1 MQFSKR
7 FPAGSRCARWCSVIF
22 SLLIGSSAL
31 HAQNVWVG
39 PGPFVDESWFT
50 PGNWTL
56 GVPTNTQSALVDN
69 GSLAQIPAPITGGTA
84 QIAAAPTGAV
94 ASTLTIGTTV
104 PGSTVQLLGTLTLGN
119 PLIIGTNGTFR
130 FSGGTLFGAGGAIQN
145 NGTIVF
151 DAQGG
156 NQTLVHDITGSG
168 TVTVNIGGG
177 ILTVSSNNTYSGA
190 TTVFA
195 GTLQARSTTAF
206 SPNSAFTLVTTA
218 IPGAS
223 PAPSNP
229 TLDLNGFNNTIGS
242 LSGTGVVLNNGAAT
256 ATLTVGNDGTS
267 TTFGGVLE
275 NGTSVLQLAKIGAGT
290 LTLTGTNTYTGGT
303 TISAGTLQIGN
314 GGTIGSIVGD
324 VTDNAVLAFDR
335 SDSVTFGGAISGTG
349 DVVNLGTGTLILTG
363 TNTYSGGTTI
373 SAGTL
378 QAGSAASFSPNS
390 AFTVNSILDL
400 NGFNNTIGSLS
411 GNGTVLNNGA
421 TTATLTA
428 GNDNTNTTF
437 GGVLKDGTS
446 VLQLTKSG
454 TGTFTLTGANS
465 YTGTTTVNSGSLI
478 VDGSIAS
485 GQTLVN
491 AGGFLGGHG
500 TIGGNLVNNG
510 IVGQVNSPGTLTVSG
525 NYTQNTG
532 GTLRIGVAGLAPGQ
546 HDLLAVNGHA
556 AVAGTLQFIRLGS
569 FNLQPGN
576 QITFLTANNGVSGT
590 FGTVQNG
597 LGGTGTIV
605 QVQVISQPN
614 SVVLEGTQGSFTQ
627 VLNGLLTS
635 NEVAVAK
642 MLDSAVGD
650 PREAQ
655 LFAFLNS
662 QPLSALPNDLNQI
675 APVQNTSFRATTVS
689 HGNAQVSNLGGRMS
703 AIHAGVTGFTAMG
716 FGLPGGAV
724 SYGEGLQGE
733 NGPEGKAAPPAPA
746 PAPQNRWGV
755 FFTGL
760 GEFTDINS
768 TPQAAGYNVNT
779 GGFTA
784 GVDYRLTSFLA
795 VGLTAGYSHTGINI
809 DQNGGNINVNSGQ
822 FGLYAT
828 AWTRGFY
835 LDAAISGGP
844 NGYNSHRNALQ
855 GSANGDTSGPSFNVL
870 AAVGYDWTHGPL
882 TIGPT
887 ASFQFGYV
895 GLNEF
900 SESGSLAPLKFPNQ
914 NSESERTAFG
924 AKATY
929 DWQVGHMHLLPQF
942 SVAWQH
948 EYGDT
953 AYSIVANLAS
963 GAGNS
968 FTVVGPETGRDSLL
982 IGAGVSV
989 LLNDR
994 VTTYIY
1000 YDGEFARTNYLGNAV
1015 TAGVRVTF

>member
-1 MQFSKR
+1 MANQLTFNGGTLQTTASFTLNPNR
-7 FPAGSRCARWCSVIF
+7 GITLNVGAIFDVTGANVLTYNGVIT
-22 SLLIGSSAL
+22 
-31 HAQNVWVG
+31 G
-39 PGPFVDESWFT
+39 PGSLTKVDT
-50 PGNWTL
+50 GTL
-56 GVPTNTQSALVDN
+56 ALGGANTY
-69 GSLAQIPAPITGGTA
+69 TGGTNISA
-84 QIAAAPTGAV
+84 G
-94 ASTLTIGTTV
+94 TLQMLPGSLLALGNVTIG
-104 PGSTVQLLGTLTLGN
+104 PQGTL
-119 PLIIGTNGTFR
+119 R
-130 FSGGTLFGAGGAIQN
+130 FSGGFVRTATFQNDGLMLFDGALNQIVDVPIVGTGNLTMDGTGTLN
-145 NGTIVF
+145 
-151 DAQGG
+151 
-156 NQTLVHDITGSG
+156 L
-168 TVTVNIGGG
+168 
-177 ILTVSSNNTYSGA
+177 SSNNTYTGA
-190 TTVFA
+190 TTVSA
-195 GTLQARSTTAF
+195 GTLQAGSATAF
-206 SPNSAFTLVTTA
+206 SANSAFTVN
-218 IPGAS
+218 S
-223 PAPSNP
+223 Q
-229 TLDLNGFNNTIGS
+229 LDLNGFSNTIGS
-242 LSGTGVVLNNGAAT
+242 LAGNGIVNNSGSANAILTIGTANTDTTFSGTLQDGNSALG
-256 ATLTVGNDGTS
+256 LTKVGT
-267 TTFGGVLE
+267 
-275 NGTSVLQLAKIGAGT
+275 GT
-290 LTLTGTNTYTGGT
+290 LMLTGANTYTGGT
-303 TISAGTLQIGN
+303 TISGGTLQLGN
-314 GGTIGSIVGD
+314 GGTTGSIVGN
-324 VTDNAVLAFDR
+324 VIDNGTLAFNR
-335 SDSVTFGGAISGTG
+335 SDSVTFPGIISGMG
-349 DVVNLGTGTLILTG
+349 DVVKLGTGTLTLPSI
-363 TNTYSGGTTI
+363 NTYT
-373 SAGTL
+373 
-378 QAGSAASFSPNS
+378 GS
-390 AFTVNSILDL
+390 
-400 NGFNNTIGSLS
+400 
-411 GNGTVLNNGA
+411 
-421 TTATLTA
+421 
-428 GNDNTNTTF
+428 
-437 GGVLKDGTS
+437 
-446 VLQLTKSG
+446 
-454 TGTFTLTGANS
+454 
-465 YTGTTTVNSGSLI
+465 TTVNTGSLI

-485 GQTLVN
+485 AQTLVN

-525 NYTQNTG
+525 NYTQNAG

-546 HDLLAVNGHA
+546 TDLLAVGGHA
-556 AVAGTLQFIRLGS
+556 AVAGTLQFVRLGS

-597 LGGTGTIV
+597 IGGTGTIV
-605 QVQVISQPN
+605 QVQVISLPN
-614 SVVLEGTQGSFTQ
+614 SVVLEGTQGSFAQ
-627 VLNGLLTS
+627 LSGLTS
-635 NEVAVAK
+635 NEGAVAK
-642 MLDSAVGD
+642 MLDSARGD
-650 PREAQ
+650 PRAAP

-689 HGNAQVSNLGGRMS
+689 HANAQISNLGGRMS
-703 AIHAGVTGFTAMG
+703 AIRAGLTGFTAMG

-809 DQNGGNINVNSGQ
+809 DQNGGNIDVNSGQ
-822 FGLYAT
+822 FGLYTT
-828 AWTRGFY
+828 AWTKGFY

-844 NGYNSHRNALQ
+844 DGYNSHRNALQ
-855 GSANGDTSGPSFNVL
+855 GSANGNTSGPSFNVL
-870 AAVGYDWTHGPL
+870 AAVGYDWTHGAL

-900 SESGSLAPLKFPNQ
+900 SESGSQAPLKFPNQ

-929 DWQVGHMHLLPQF
+929 DWQVGHLHVLPQL
-942 SVAWQH
+942 SAAWQH

-968 FTVVGPETGRDSLL
+968 FTVVGPQTGRDSLL

-994 VTTYIY
+994 VSTYIY

>member
-1 MQFSKR
+1 VQFSKR
-7 FPAGSRCARWCSVIF
+7 FPAGFRRARWYSVIF

-31 HAQNVWVG
+31 YAQNVWVG

-69 GSLAQIPAPITGGTA
+69 GGIAIIEAPDGSGAALAN
-84 QIAAAPTGAV
+84 
-94 ASTLTIGTTV
+94 TLTIGATV

-156 NQTLVHDITGSG
+156 NQSLVHNITGSG

-177 ILTVSSNNTYSGA
+177 ILAVSSNNTYSGA

-195 GTLQARSTTAF
+195 GTVQAASTTAF
-206 SPNSAFTLVTTA
+206 SPNSAFTLVANA
-218 IPGAS
+218 IPAAS
-223 PAPSNP
+223 PAPANS

-242 LSGTGVVLNNGAAT
+242 LSGTGIVLNNGAAT
-256 ATLTVGNDGTS
+256 ATLTVGNDNTS

-275 NGTSVLQLAKIGAGT
+275 DGTSVLQLAKIGGGT
-290 LTLTGTNTYTGGT
+290 LTLTGANTYTGGT
-303 TISAGTLQIGN
+303 MISAGILQIGN
-314 GGTIGSIVGD
+314 GGTTGSIAGNVI
-324 VTDNAVLAFDR
+324 DNAVLAFDR
-335 SDSVTFGGAISGTG
+335 SDSVAFGGAISGTG
-349 DVVNLGTGTLILTG
+349 SVVNLGPGILTLTG

-378 QAGSAASFSPNS
+378 QAGSATAFSPNS
-390 AFTVNSILDL
+390 AFRVGSILDL

-411 GNGTVLNNGA
+411 GNGTVLNNGP
-421 TTATLTA
+421 TIATLTV

-437 GGVLKDGTS
+437 GGVLKDGS
-446 VLQLTKSG
+446 VLQLIKSG
-454 TGTFTLTGANS
+454 TGTLTLTGVNT
-465 YTGTTTVNSGSLI
+465 YTGSTTVNSGSLI

-485 GQTLVN
+485 AQTLVN

-525 NYTQNTG
+525 NYTQNAG
-532 GTLRIGVAGLAPGQ
+532 GTLRIGVAGLAAGQ
-546 HDLLAVNGHA
+546 YDVLAVNGHA

-590 FGTVQNG
+590 FGTVDNG
-597 LGGTGTIV
+597 LAGTGTIV
-605 QVQVISQPN
+605 QVEVISLPN

-627 VLNGLLTS
+627 LAGLTP
-635 NEVAVAK
+635 NEGAVAK
-642 MLDSAVGD
+642 MLDSARGD

-655 LFAFLNS
+655 LFAFLDS
-662 QPLSALPNDLNQI
+662 QPLSALPNDLNLI

-689 HGNAQVSNLGGRMS
+689 HANAQISNLGGRMS
-703 AIHAGVTGFTAMG
+703 AIRAGLTGFTAMG

-795 VGLTAGYSHTGINI
+795 LGLTAGYSHTGINI
-809 DQNGGNINVNSGQ
+809 DQNGGNIDVNSGQ

-828 AWTRGFY
+828 AWTKGFY

-844 NGYNSHRNALQ
+844 DGYNSHRNALQ
-855 GSANGDTSGPSFNVL
+855 GSANGNTSGPSFNVL
-870 AAVGYDWTHGPL
+870 AAVGYDWTHGAL

-929 DWQVGHMHLLPQF
+929 DWQVGHMHVLPQF
-942 SVAWQH
+942 SAAWQH

-953 AYSIVANLAS
+953 AYSIVASLAS
-963 GAGNS
+963 GAGDS
-968 FTVVGPETGRDSLL
+968 FTVVGPQTGRDSLL

-994 VTTYIY
+994 VSTYIY

>member
-1 MQFSKR
+1 
-7 FPAGSRCARWCSVIF
+7 
-22 SLLIGSSAL
+22 
-31 HAQNVWVG
+31 
-39 PGPFVDESWFT
+39 
-50 PGNWTL
+50 
-56 GVPTNTQSALVDN
+56 LVDN
-69 GSLAQIPAPITGGTA
+69 GSIAQIPAPITGGTA

-94 ASTLTIGTTV
+94 AFTLTIGTTV

-130 FSGGTLFGAGGAIQN
+130 FSGGTLFGAGGVIQN

-177 ILTVSSNNTYSGA
+177 ILAVSSNNTYSGA

-223 PAPSNP
+223 PAANP

-349 DVVNLGTGTLILTG
+349 DVVNLGTGTLTLTG

-485 GQTLVN
+485 AQTLVN

-746 PAPQNRWGV
+746 PTPQNRWGV

-942 SVAWQH
+942 SAAWQH